1 MWLCHD
7 DGMRLDHV
15 SYAAEKD
22 GVRATAD
29 RLAEALGVPAV
40 NGGVHPSF
48 GTRNVILPMAHR
60 RYVEVV
66 EVLDHPACDK
76 APFGQAVRQ
85 CSERGGGWLGW
96 VCRVDDVAPLQNR
109 LGRQAVPGHRV
120 FPDGRELR
128 WRQLGVNGL
137 INDPQ
142 LPFFVQFE
150 NPDLHPSLAVEDEP
164 QVAIKSLTIAGDRDR
179 VRDWL
184 GLAPDETSTVIGFE
198 FVAPHA
204 SAGLL
209 SVTFETPNGPV
220 TF

>member
-1 MWLCHD
+1 
-7 DGMRLDHV
+7 MRLDHV

-22 GVRATAD
+22 AARATAD
-29 RLAEALGVPAV
+29 RLAAALGVRAV
-40 NGGVHPSF
+40 NGGVHPGF
-48 GTRNVILPMAHR
+48 GTRNIILPMAHG
-60 RYVEVV
+60 RYIEVV
-66 EVLDHPACDK
+66 EVLDHPVCDK
-76 APFGQAVRQ
+76 APFGQAVRL

-96 VCRVDDVAPLQNR
+96 VCRVDDIAPLESR
-109 LGRQAVPGHRV
+109 LGRAAVPGHRV

-150 NPDLHPSLAVEDEP
+150 DADLHPSRAVEVEP
-164 QVAIKSLTIAGDRDR
+164 DVAIRSLTIAGDRER
-179 VRDWL
+179 VREWL
-184 GLAPDETSTVIGFE
+184 GLAADETCSVVDFE

-209 SVTFETPNGPV
+209 SVTFETPSGPV
-220 TF
+220 TL